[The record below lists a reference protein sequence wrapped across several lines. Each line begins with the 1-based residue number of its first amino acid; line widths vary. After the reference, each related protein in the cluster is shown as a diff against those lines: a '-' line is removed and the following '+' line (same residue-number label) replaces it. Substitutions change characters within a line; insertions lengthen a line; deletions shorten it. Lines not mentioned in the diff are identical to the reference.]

1 MPRLETLSE
10 VARKRLQFFPC
21 IEFETSPWVPL
32 RKDLS
37 QCKMALVSTAGLH
50 LRGDKPFL
58 SDLEGKDASYR
69 VIPSSAS
76 STDILQSHESIGFD
90 HTAFY
95 RDINIAFPIDRAR
108 ELVDRGVIGSV
119 SQNYYSF
126 MGGLRDPRLIIADT
140 GPQVAQSLKEEGVDL
155 VFLVPI

>member
-1 MPRLETLSE
+1 MPNLETLSE
-10 VARKRLQFFPC
+10 VERKMLQFFPC
-21 IEFETSPWVPL
+21 MEFEATPWAPL

-37 QCKMALVSTAGLH
+37 QSKMALVSTAGLH
-50 LRGDKPFL
+50 LRGDKPFVN
-58 SDLEGKDASYR
+58 DLQGGDPSYR

-76 STDILQSHESIGFD
+76 SADILQSHISISFD

-108 ELVDRGVIGSV
+108 ELVEKGVIGSV
-119 SQNYYSF
+119 SENCYSF
-126 MGGLRDPRLIIADT
+126 MGGLGDLRRVTEDT
-140 GPQVAQSLKEEGVDL
+140 GPRVAQCLKEAGVDL